1 MSDVDLEKIIEYSQK
16 MNLLYVEDNAD
27 AREMTS
33 MILGDFFGEIS
44 VAVDGLDGIDKFRNN
59 DYDLII
65 TDINMPNMNGLEMIE
80 KIREINQDIPIVIL
94 SAHNEDDFFINSIK
108 LGVDGYLLK
117 PIDLEQMI
125 TVLNRVIQKNI
136 YKIEAKTNLKLLEE
150 YKEATNQSSIVS
162 KTDIR
167 GIITYVNDKFC
178 EISGYTKEELIGK
191 NHNIIRHPD
200 NPKSIFKEMW
210 DTIKKDKKIW
220 KGIVRNRAKNGKS
233 YYTDSIVMPIL
244 DLDGN
249 ILEFISLRHDV
260 TNIMNPSKQLTEALK
275 NHKNPVLIYMKLDR
289 FDTMVE
295 FYDNEYVEKIQDKT
309 AEYLQNRFSEIYEF
323 DKVYQLENG
332 EYAFI
337 IEKDKFLSQSEVA
350 FIKTSREYQS
360 AINDDKIVIDDI
372 EHDIDILISVV
383 YEKDKILESAKL
395 GIKKL
400 LRDNKIFIVANN
412 LAQIEQENAKK
423 NMKTISMIK
432 DAIKS
437 SRIVS
442 YFQPIIDNS
451 TKEIVKY
458 ESLVRLIDGDGK
470 VLTPYF
476 FLDTAKKSNYYTDIT
491 NIVLEHSFA
500 ILNACNFDISI
511 NLSAIDIEQKN
522 TRQKVIELLEKNR
535 DNAKRVVFELLE
547 DEGVKDFELIKR
559 FVLDVKAYG
568 AKIAIDDFGAG
579 YSNFE
584 RLLDFQP
591 DILKIDGSLIKD
603 IETNSYSVSVV
614 KTIVTFA
621 KEQHIQTI
629 AEFIENESIFEI
641 VKELGVDYSQ
651 GYYFGKP
658 EPKIE
663 T

>member
-309 AEYLQNRFSEIYEF
+309 AEYLQN
-323 DKVYQLENG
+323 
-332 EYAFI
+332 
-337 IEKDKFLSQSEVA
+337 
-350 FIKTSREYQS
+350 
-360 AINDDKIVIDDI
+360 
-372 EHDIDILISVV
+372 
-383 YEKDKILESAKL
+383 
-395 GIKKL
+395 
-400 LRDNKIFIVANN
+400 
-412 LAQIEQENAKK
+412 
-423 NMKTISMIK
+423 
-432 DAIKS
+432 
-437 SRIVS
+437 
-442 YFQPIIDNS
+442 
-451 TKEIVKY
+451 
-458 ESLVRLIDGDGK
+458 
-470 VLTPYF
+470 
-476 FLDTAKKSNYYTDIT
+476 
-491 NIVLEHSFA
+491 
-500 ILNACNFDISI
+500 
-511 NLSAIDIEQKN
+511 
-522 TRQKVIELLEKNR
+522 
-535 DNAKRVVFELLE
+535 
-547 DEGVKDFELIKR
+547 
-559 FVLDVKAYG
+559 
-568 AKIAIDDFGAG
+568 
-579 YSNFE
+579 
-584 RLLDFQP
+584 
-591 DILKIDGSLIKD
+591 
-603 IETNSYSVSVV
+603 
-614 KTIVTFA
+614 
-621 KEQHIQTI
+621 
-629 AEFIENESIFEI
+629 
-641 VKELGVDYSQ
+641 
-651 GYYFGKP
+651 
-658 EPKIE
+658 
-663 T
+663 

>member
-1 MSDVDLEKIIEYSQK
+1 
-16 MNLLYVEDNAD
+16 
-27 AREMTS
+27 
-33 MILGDFFGEIS
+33 
-44 VAVDGLDGIDKFRNN
+44 
-59 DYDLII
+59 
-65 TDINMPNMNGLEMIE
+65 
-80 KIREINQDIPIVIL
+80 
-94 SAHNEDDFFINSIK
+94 
-108 LGVDGYLLK
+108 
-117 PIDLEQMI
+117 
-125 TVLNRVIQKNI
+125 
-136 YKIEAKTNLKLLEE
+136 
-150 YKEATNQSSIVS
+150 
-162 KTDIR
+162 
-167 GIITYVNDKFC
+167 
-178 EISGYTKEELIGK
+178 
-191 NHNIIRHPD
+191 
-200 NPKSIFKEMW
+200 
-210 DTIKKDKKIW
+210 
-220 KGIVRNRAKNGKS
+220 
-233 YYTDSIVMPIL
+233 
-244 DLDGN
+244 
-249 ILEFISLRHDV
+249 
-260 TNIMNPSKQLTEALK
+260 
-275 NHKNPVLIYMKLDR
+275 
-289 FDTMVE
+289 
-295 FYDNEYVEKIQDKT
+295 
-309 AEYLQNRFSEIYEF
+309 
-323 DKVYQLENG
+323 VYQLENG

-350 FIKTSREYQS
+350 FIKTSREYQT

-641 VKELGVDYSQ
+641 VKELGVDYSP